1 MKKIILIIAV
11 SLFVIISGGFLYLKY
26 GILKTNDVK
35 PPDSIASEATDSSE
49 KKSSILDLRPAI
61 IAKIQQL
68 VKNGSDGL
76 YNLSIQKIDPDLLS
90 SKLDVIDGVIAVDTA
105 AMQRLDASKKLPDDI
120 FHINFHLLHID
131 GIGINDMLDKK
142 NIDITGASLDDPVI
156 HIYHKARSYNRQ
168 TNKKNDS
175 LTLYQRLT
183 GELKK
188 IMIGSITIKHGTLV
202 IHDGEEKSKPSRFN
216 DISVKMNNILIDS
229 STQYDSKRFLFAK
242 HAIIETSNYSFA
254 TPDGL
259 YFIKLGKLTLV
270 GEKHQVTISNAELK
284 PNGNRQQFE
293 KKLESRDEMYHVL
306 IPKIVFSDLNW
317 WQLINREKII
327 SGKTDIYGG
336 SVDVFSDLALPQ
348 TKDKPLNHFPHQLV
362 MLIPKPVSVS
372 ELRFHQL
379 KVIFTQYNP
388 ATKSMGTATFNNIN
402 GVAKHITNIPAEI
415 KRYPFTFIS
424 AKGLF
429 MNKVPLSVAF
439 KFDLAKIKT
448 GEFSG
453 DVRMDTLDKVT
464 ANHVAEP
471 LGRFT
476 VKRGQMQQAI
486 AHVEGDNYNLHGTVA
501 FYYNDLHITPLK
513 SDSSNGKLKSNHL
526 KSLAANIIYIKNENP
541 QGDELRK
548 PEYTVGRDHHLNFV
562 AYIWTTITT
571 GILKTIGVPVSL
583 VLKNK

>member
-35 PPDSIASEATDSSE
+35 PPDSIASQATDSSE

-90 SKLDVIDGVIAVDTA
+90 SKIDVIDGVIAVDNA

-142 NIDITGASLDDPVI
+142 NIDIKGASLDDPVI
-156 HIYHKARSYNRQ
+156 HIYHKARSYNNQ

-327 SGKTDIYGG
+327 SDKTDIYGG
-336 SVDVFSDLALPQ
+336 TVEVFSDLALPQ
-348 TKDKPLNHFPHQLV
+348 NEDKPLNHFPHQLV

-372 ELRFHQL
+372 SLGF
-379 KVIFTQYNP
+379 
-388 ATKSMGTATFNNIN
+388 IN
-402 GVAKHITNIPAEI
+402 SK
-415 KRYPFTFIS
+415 
-424 AKGLF
+424 LF
-429 MNKVPLSVAF
+429 SHNT
-439 KFDLAKIKT
+439 I
-448 GEFSG
+448 
-453 DVRMDTLDKVT
+453 
-464 ANHVAEP
+464 
-471 LGRFT
+471 
-476 VKRGQMQQAI
+476 QQQSQW
-486 AHVEGDNYNLHGTVA
+486 VQ
-501 FYYNDLHITPLK
+501 PP
-513 SDSSNGKLKSNHL
+513 S
-526 KSLAANIIYIKNENP
+526 
-541 QGDELRK
+541 
-548 PEYTVGRDHHLNFV
+548 
-562 AYIWTTITT
+562 TILMALQS
-571 GILKTIGVPVSL
+571 I
-583 VLKNK
+583 